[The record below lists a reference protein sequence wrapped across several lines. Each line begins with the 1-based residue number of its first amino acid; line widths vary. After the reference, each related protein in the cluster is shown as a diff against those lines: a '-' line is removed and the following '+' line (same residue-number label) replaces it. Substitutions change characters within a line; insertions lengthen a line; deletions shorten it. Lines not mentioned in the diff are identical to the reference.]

1 VTISLASV
9 QGIPEV
15 SVGDDLARLIVDCA
29 GAGAL
34 DTGTV
39 LAIAHTLVSKAEGA
53 VVRLADVEPGER
65 ALALAAEQGKDARV
79 VEVVLEQS
87 AEVMRQQNGVI
98 VSRTHHGLVCAN
110 AGVDSSNA
118 PAPDSVVLLPRDP
131 DASAR
136 AIRAR
141 LAELGAGAGD
151 RASAPAVV
159 ITDTFGRAWRHGQ
172 TDVAIGIAG
181 LAPLDDWRG
190 RSDAAGLQLQAT
202 WIAVADAVAAAADL
216 ARAKDSREPVVVIE
230 GLQRF
235 VTAEDGPGAAALI
248 RPLAEDLF
256 R

>member
-1 VTISLASV
+1 MAISLRPV
-9 QGIPEV
+9 PGIPEV
-15 SVGDDLARLIVDCA
+15 GPGDDIARLLLAAA
-29 GAGAL
+29 GEDAL
-34 DTGTV
+34 GGEHV

-79 VEVVLEQS
+79 VEVVLTQS
-87 AEVMRQQNGVI
+87 AELMRTENGVI

-118 PAPDSVVLLPRDP
+118 PEPDSVVLLPHDP

-141 LAELGAGAGD
+141 LRELGAGGD
-151 RASAPAVV
+151 ERRGGPAVV

-172 TDVAIGIAG
+172 TDVAIGVAG

-190 RSDAAGLQLQAT
+190 RTDAAGLALQAT

-235 VTAEDGPGAAALI
+235 ITAEDGPGAAAII